1 MKIQNVKVNVYQSDI
16 PVRGNAISS
25 GDDEYDRNVEN
36 QIISDLEW
44 NIWAWCDITV
54 SLELE
59 VDVQGGD
66 SVDVQGGDSLGAC
79 SYRNEKD
86 FMESLYPEMVQNAIS
101 EALDGLKRSIV
112 VVEATK
118 PDVSYY

>member
-1 MKIQNVKVNVYQSDI
+1 MKIQNVKVTVCQSDI
-16 PVRGNAISS
+16 PIKGNAIVS

-36 QIISDLEW
+36 QIADDLEW
-44 NIWAWCDITV
+44 NVWAWCDVTV
-54 SLELE
+54 SLELK
-59 VDVQGGD
+59 VDDYTLQGSD
-66 SVDVQGGDSLGAC
+66 SIGAC
-79 SYRNEKD
+79 NYRNEKD
-86 FMESLYPEMVQNAIS
+86 FMESLYPEMVQNAVS